1 MKAIKKIL
9 FFIIFEIVFCSLFG
23 IYLVFYGPFARIKE
37 TIVTSAMTTLNHKYL
52 ATLFLSNAE
61 IKKIMNDN
69 SISTGNSSVNQ
80 NLININYSDED
91 CEVINIST
99 NKFKG
104 YLLIV
109 DNPARVKVGT
119 ADNLGKSGK
128 TLSTIVKKYNAA
140 GGINAGG
147 FSNAMT
153 GTGGIP
159 SGIIIENYK
168 IMYSDNQT
176 KYNIVGFNDKNIL
189 IVGEYTIDE
198 IKDLKIR
205 DAISF
210 WPPLI
215 MNGETLIKKGNGGW
229 GIAPRTAI
237 GQTQDGK
244 VLLLTIDGR
253 QKDSLG
259 ATLKDVQN
267 IMYEYGAYNAS
278 TLDGGSSATMY
289 YNSKVIN
296 NPSDILGERAI
307 PSAFIIK

>member
-1 MKAIKKIL
+1 MKAIRKVL
-9 FFIIFEIVFCSLFG
+9 FFIIFEVLFCSLFG
-23 IYLVFYGPFARIKE
+23 IYLVFYGPFTRIKE

-52 ATLFLSNAE
+52 ATLFLSDAE
-61 IKKIMNDN
+61 IKKIMNEN
-69 SISTGNSSVNQ
+69 SINTGKNNVNQ
-80 NLININYSDED
+80 DLININYSDED

-109 DNPARVKVGT
+109 DNPARVKIGT
-119 ADNLGKSGK
+119 TDDLGKKGT
-128 TLSTIVKKYNAA
+128 TLSSIVKKYGAS

-168 IMYSDNQT
+168 IMYSDNHK
-176 KYNIVGFNDKNIL
+176 KYNIVGFNNKNIL

-198 IKDLKIR
+198 IKELKIR

-215 MNGETLIKKGNGGW
+215 INGETLIKNGDGGW

-237 GQTQDGK
+237 GQTEDGK

-253 QKDSLG
+253 QKNSMG

-289 YNSKVIN
+289 YNGKLIN

>member
-1 MKAIKKIL
+1 MKAIRKVL
-9 FFIIFEIVFCSLFG
+9 FFVIFEVIFCSLFG
-23 IYLVFYGPFARIKE
+23 IYLVFYGPFTRIKE
-37 TIVTSAMTTLNHKYL
+37 TVVTSAMTTLNHKYL
-52 ATLFLSNAE
+52 ATLFLSDAE
-61 IKKIMNDN
+61 IKKIMNEN
-69 SISTGNSSVNQ
+69 SINTGKNNVNQ
-80 NLININYSDED
+80 DLININYNDED
-91 CEVINIST
+91 CEVIDINT

-109 DNPARVKVGT
+109 DNPARVKIGT
-119 ADNLGKSGK
+119 TDDLGKKGT
-128 TLSTIVKKYNAA
+128 TLSSIVKKYGAS

-168 IMYSDNQT
+168 IMYSDNHK
-176 KYNIVGFNDKNIL
+176 KYNIVGFNNKNIL

-198 IKDLKIR
+198 IKELKIR

-215 MNGETLIKKGNGGW
+215 INGETLIKNGDGGW

-237 GQTQDGK
+237 GQTEDGK

-253 QKDSLG
+253 QKNSFG

-289 YNSKVIN
+289 YNGKLIN
-296 NPSDILGERAI
+296 SPSDILGERAI